1 MTCTRSLSPPPW
13 INLAWSQH
21 QISPIAAAPC
31 PCSQPLG
38 AAGVSCGEK
47 WIKTEHLRLHPTIP
61 GPWEQHMKAIPH
73 FGNAPPHFR
82 ADKVLQVTLKERST
96 VREQKLLQIVGSF
109 QGNLFFG
116 DMDMSILIWADFP
129 GVVPVGLGAPWT
141 SDTPKKKGQWVLG
154 KSLGSKRGSSPG
166 AGSMG
171 SRETQRRCWTRSQD
185 PWGLARE
192 MFPPQLEQDPLLS
205 VL

>member
-1 MTCTRSLSPPPW
+1 
-13 INLAWSQH
+13 
-21 QISPIAAAPC
+21 
-31 PCSQPLG
+31 
-38 AAGVSCGEK
+38 
-47 WIKTEHLRLHPTIP
+47 
-61 GPWEQHMKAIPH
+61 MKAIPH

-141 SDTPKKKGQWVLG
+141 SDTPKK
-154 KSLGSKRGSSPG
+154 RGNG
-166 AGSMG
+166 
-171 SRETQRRCWTRSQD
+171 CW
-185 PWGLARE
+185 ARVWE
-192 MFPPQLEQDPLLS
+192 AKEGVVLEQDPWDPGRLRDDAGQGAKILGG
-205 VL
+205 